1 MKERPP
7 RKMLQR
13 LLSFPFT
20 PQEKD
25 FLVDHLEST
34 EKNNEIAKEILL
46 IWNIQAAQFSAARE
60 IVQGDGQANVKR
72 RMIREG
78 LEKAAPDL

>member
-1 MKERPP
+1 
-7 RKMLQR
+7 MLQR

-25 FLVDHLEST
+25 FLVDHAT
-34 EKNNEIAKEILL
+34 EKNNEFAREILL

-60 IVQGDGQANVKR
+60 IVQGDRQANGKR